1 MGKKR
6 QPIYKLVAADVRSPR
21 DGRFIE
27 AIGIYNPK
35 SNPAMIDIKEDRA
48 LYWLGVGAQPTDTVR
63 NLFSKKGI
71 MLKNDLSKRGVDE
84 AQVEAK
90 VEEFKKAGEAKD
102 AAAGKKAEE
111 KAKKAEQEAKAV
123 KDAEVKAAKEAEKAA
138 KEAEALAAKEAAAKA
153 AAEEAVVEEVVEDAA
168 EVKDAASE
176 ETKPEEKA
184 E

>member
-6 QPIYKLVAADVRSPR
+6 QPIYKLVAADARSPR

-111 KAKKAEQEAKAV
+111 KAKKAEQEAKAL
-123 KDAEVKAAKEAEKAA
+123 KDAEEKAAKEAEKAA
-138 KEAEALAAKEAAAKA
+138 KEAEALAAKEAAAK